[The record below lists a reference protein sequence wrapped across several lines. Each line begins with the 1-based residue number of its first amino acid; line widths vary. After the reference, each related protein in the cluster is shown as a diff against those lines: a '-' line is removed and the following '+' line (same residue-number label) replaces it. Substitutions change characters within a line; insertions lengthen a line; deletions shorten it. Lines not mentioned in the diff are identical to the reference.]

1 MNIVKGD
8 AEVTPYI
15 IKTSDLV
22 TANPTF
28 ETAYGSTTKTVGSG
42 IRTDIKVNGDS
53 FSDVVKTTTGAYTY
67 DEAGAVTGTANVVRD
82 KDRKATAAYSITD
95 QLINSNYAFDE
106 AGAKSKTYEN
116 TATVTPAGLT
126 ANIGNVSTEYGTAFK
141 ANEYKYTLTKV
152 VAQDNQSDVE
162 KQLGELTYTNAGA
175 LQDDG
180 TGRVTKKV
188 GHYDLTGTQQNLLQ
202 NYDVN
207 IVKGDA
213 EVTPYTIKTSDY
225 VDNIPTFTTQYGDT
239 TTKVKNAIK
248 GVNGDGVIKSTSTT
262 NAYTEDGKR
271 TQDAGDHVYDITTT
285 LNDSNYQ
292 FGTDTEGNA
301 VTSNTY
307 ENTASVTK
315 ADLNV
320 TTANVST
327 TYGTVNTNYQTS
339 HSALVNGD
347 TDNLT
352 YTYDDH
358 GAYRDNYTYTNNV
371 GNYALD
377 TTANGD
383 LLKNYNVT
391 TNTAN
396 IEIGIKDITLNLT
409 GTGSTTTNATIT
421 EGTPSYAAQLV
432 NGDTT
437 ANAPQVSYSVGTL
450 SSGNNYSI
458 IVDVNG
464 NPIATGDVVGN
475 YRFNYSGV
483 ATITPPAD
491 RVKLDYRDTANLAG
505 TGLYALDGGTN
516 VVPGV
521 SKVLG
526 LTDAQ
531 LPFFKV
537 AGGQVSN
544 YGTYEVTETPT
555 EVKVTPT
562 AKHIPEPNK
571 EKNQYRALNKT
582 YELSNGTGAFNLVYD
597 GTTFNI
603 YPTDAKAKSLL
614 KAGDPQHNVEVEAK
628 ALFSSFNEMGIV
640 LEDLDAVYVHTD
652 ATEDETKNKEK
663 A

>member
-1 MNIVKGD
+1 MTGDQADKTLKNYTIVQDADTTAVINKATLTLTTDALANVTYGDSKESVEGKYHSTLAGFTNGDNDGNATKEANGASSSFDVTRANGTISDEDVTVTTSTDLYNPDGSMKNVYTYQNGVKGEK
-8 AEVTPYI
+8 ASY
-15 IKTSDLV
+15 SV
-22 TANPTF
+22 TANINPEALTNYTIVKSNAQG
-28 ETAYGSTTKTVGSG
+28 EATNT
-42 IRTDIKVNGDS
+42 DS
-53 FSDVVKTTTGAYTY
+53 FVLNQKSIGIDV
-67 DEAGAVTGTANVVRD
+67 AGH
-82 KDRKATAAYSITD
+82 
-95 QLINSNYAFDE
+95 E
-106 AGAKSKTYEN
+106 
-116 TATVTPAGLT
+116 
-126 ANIGNVSTEYGTAFK
+126 TEYGTVKQIA
-141 ANEYKYTLTKV
+141 AGTL
-152 VAQDNQSDVE
+152 AEGSS
-162 KQLGELTYTNAGA
+162 LA
-175 LQDDG
+175 
-180 TGRVTKKV
+180 
-188 GHYDLTGTQQNLLQ
+188 
-202 NYDVN
+202 
-207 IVKGDA
+207 KGDNLN
-213 EVTPYTIKTSDY
+213 DL
-225 VDNIPTFTTQYGDT
+225 NL
-239 TTKVKNAIK
+239 
-248 GVNGDGVIKSTSTT
+248 KSTSEAYVQVNGVTRT
-262 NAYTEDGKR
+262 NDVKR
-271 TQDAGDHVYDITTT
+271 NGNEIAGYAINTSAFGEKADNYDISYTNGEVKVTPAN
-285 LNDSNYQ
+285 L
-292 FGTDTEGNA
+292 A
-301 VTSNTY
+301 VTTS
-307 ENTASVTK
+307 
-315 ADLNV
+315 
-320 TTANVST
+320 NVST

-437 ANAPQVSYSVGTL
+437 ANAPQVSYSVGNL
-450 SSGNNYSI
+450 LSGNNYSI

-464 NPIATGDVVGN
+464 NPIAAGDVVDN
-475 YRFNYSGV
+475 YRFNYAGV
-483 ATITPPAD
+483 ATITPEDTTTPLVD

-652 ATEDETKNKEK
+652 ATEDETKDKEK